1 MKWLIAAILL
11 LFVALALNLMLLVY
25 AMYAM
30 IGIILV
36 SQWVTSRWAQAMN
49 AERTCD
55 IEMAEIGDVV
65 PVMVKLEHAGR
76 FPIAWLLV
84 EDMLEQKSLSFQPPS
99 LDVKGKR
106 LEVMKLS
113 PGDKKQ
119 LFYQLK
125 CNRRGYYQVGPLVLE
140 TGDMFG
146 LNRRYRVLTEPI
158 FLLVLPKVIAVGSYD
173 IASRRPIGEVVMTHR
188 LFEDPTRIAGVR
200 KYQQGDPLARV
211 HWRATART
219 GKLQSK
225 IYEPSTLAGAT
236 VVLDFHKESFDH
248 KHEPV
253 RSELAVTAAASIANA
268 LQEMGQQVGLVS
280 NGRDAVDRIRE
291 EGWKGD
297 QRTRDEAK
305 KSATRMAESDRLR
318 PVIVPTRKSPEQM
331 VYISKALARLEK
343 TDGLKLSQLVIE
355 AAADIPRDASVIVIV
370 STINMENAVALGALA
385 RQGYSVEAVVNC
397 HSEEE
402 FVTVSGPLLAE
413 GIMTRHLRDEAAISG
428 ICEKQ
433 MLS

>member
-297 QRTRDEAK
+297 QRTREEAK
-305 KSATRMAESDRLR
+305 KSAIRMAESDRLR

-343 TDGLKLSQLVIE
+343 TDGLKLSQLVICLLYTSPS
-355 AAADIPRDASVIVIV
+355 PRD
-370 STINMENAVALGALA
+370 
-385 RQGYSVEAVVNC
+385 
-397 HSEEE
+397 
-402 FVTVSGPLLAE
+402 
-413 GIMTRHLRDEAAISG
+413 
-428 ICEKQ
+428 
-433 MLS
+433 